1 MGCVWRVYNVEDW
14 PLLGITKDFP
24 EEVTLS

>member
-1 MGCVWRVYNVEDW
+1 MGCVWRVYNVEAW
-14 PLLGITKDFP
+14 PRLWITKDLA